1 MFCGKEKGI
10 SGRNCL
16 PPFKNKDKFEQQ
28 ACSHMYSQM
37 FPSQKLALKAL
48 TTVWASPDRALTPCT
63 VIVNTRSVISNW
75 SGTVH
80 LYYCDDVVGYS

>member
-1 MFCGKEKGI
+1 
-10 SGRNCL
+10 
-16 PPFKNKDKFEQQ
+16 
-28 ACSHMYSQM
+28 MYYQM

-48 TTVWASPDRALTPCT
+48 TTVWASPDRTLTPFT

-80 LYYCDDVVGYS
+80 LYYHDDVVG